1 LIKLEKQDEGGHDQN
16 ASTYAEQSREQT
28 RAKADC

>member
-16 ASTYAEQSREQT
+16 ASTYAEQSREQAGT
-28 RAKADC
+28 KTDG